1 MKIKECIINNNKMEV
16 LISKLCYIDKEF
28 DKYKESSEEL
38 GYIFLVKNSIYS
50 VYNEN
55 ILILDYG
62 INKKSIEEKYKK
74 NYINKIE
81 IILSIKNE
89 HVEMIYKILLIILN
103 EYRIVRNKNFF
114 VNEKELKKELEMVK
128 LNFKKKDGLESYI
141 NYIITL
147 INKSH
152 GNIQN
157 FKNKLKMKDIKEIK
171 CVNSIKNLNIIKINK
186 SKGILELIKNYSS
199 PIRKYGFMVLVKSDL
214 IEKYYRGEISYLLVS
229 NKYKE
234 LIESIF
240 ISEYNIS
247 SFRVYDYE
255 LCELM
260 VKDKLCDVN
269 ISNGYY
275 MCRGEKINEVY
286 EKIKNYFENYNE
298 IEKIKKAYLYN
309 EYNIGKKIEKEQEEK
324 RYNIKKSINTRHK
337 KILENRKELEKEF
350 NEEEFYKNMLGEKEE
365 IKEPIIRRS
374 RYELVCDRLDKKE
387 N

>member
-1 MKIKECIINNNKMEV
+1 MEV
-16 LISKLCYIDKEF
+16 LITKLCYIDKEF
-28 DKYKESSEEL
+28 NKYKENSEEL
-38 GYIFLVKNSIYS
+38 GYIFLIKNSIYS
-50 VYNEN
+50 VYNEK

-74 NYINKIE
+74 KYINKIE
-81 IILSIKNE
+81 IILSIKSE
-89 HVEMIYKILLIILN
+89 YIEMIYKILLIILN
-103 EYRIVRNKNFF
+103 EHKIVWNKNFF
-114 VNEKELKKELEMVK
+114 VNEIELKKELEILK
-128 LNFKKKDGLESYI
+128 INLKKKEGLESYI
-141 NYIITL
+141 NYIITS

-157 FKNKLKMKDIKEIK
+157 FKNKLKMKEVIPLEY
-171 CVNSIKNLNIIKINK
+171 VNSIKNLNIIKINK

-229 NKYKE
+229 NEYKE

-240 ISEYNIS
+240 LLDYNIS

-260 VKDKLCDVN
+260 IKDKLCDVN

-275 MCRGEKINEVY
+275 MCRGEKIIEVY
-286 EKIKNYFENYNE
+286 ENIKKYFENYNE

-309 EYNIGKKIEKEQEEK
+309 EYMIGKKIEEEQEK
-324 RYNIKKSINTRHK
+324 KSYNIKKSINTRYK
-337 KILENRKELEKEF
+337 KILEKKKELEKEF

-365 IKEPIIRRS
+365 IKEPIIRKS
-374 RYELVCDRLDKKE
+374 RYELVCERLDKKLK
-387 N
+387 